1 MMSASNESIEIKRGF
16 SMATMKEIA
25 ELSGVS
31 RGTVDRV
38 LNHRGIVNAETER
51 KVLEIAKL
59 LDYQPNKA
67 GIALAAQKKKLKI

>member
-1 MMSASNESIEIKRGF
+1 
-16 SMATMKEIA
+16 MATMKEIA

-59 LDYQPNKA
+59 FRLSAKQGWYCACGAKRKN
-67 GIALAAQKKKLKI
+67 

>member
-1 MMSASNESIEIKRGF
+1 
-16 SMATMKEIA
+16 MATMKEIA

-59 LDYQPNKA
+59 LAKQGWYCACSAKE
-67 GIALAAQKKKLKI
+67 KIKNRCPAFRRRKSVF